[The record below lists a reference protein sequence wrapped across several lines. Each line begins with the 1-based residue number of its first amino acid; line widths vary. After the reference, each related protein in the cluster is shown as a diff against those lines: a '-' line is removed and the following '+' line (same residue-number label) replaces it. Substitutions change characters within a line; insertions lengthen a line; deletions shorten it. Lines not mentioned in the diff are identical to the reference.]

1 MCDTNWN
8 FRLKFGKRLKLKWNK
23 NIEDFFF
30 SKLYFNENV
39 IKRGIISVSV
49 FLFNK
54 RYKL

>member
-23 NIEDFFF
+23 NIEDF
-30 SKLYFNENV
+30 NENV